1 MVHDS
6 KLMTDESQSLETG
19 FRRDP
24 KALSPEYH
32 KAHKQV
38 MLWSTVLF
46 VWEFVGIDL
55 EKAKDAEG
63 YAGAV
68 IRSLKSPQAVP
79 WVLLLVVLYFLFKC
93 SVEWA
98 QCHVDRRR
106 IVVARIDYI
115 SALVVSAAAIALYF
129 GQSMS
134 SVQVADLVSSQANV
148 IFSVFYGLVAGTFI
162 GAGIQFTRTEG
173 YWKGSPNWARRVAAL
188 TMWLGSLLVMVMA
201 FLFRLNW
208 VFFFI
213 SVIIGVPILRV
224 NSRLFRRIRT
234 SKRISKK

>member
-6 KLMTDESQSLETG
+6 KLMTDESQSLKTG

-24 KALSPEYH
+24 KALSLEYH

-63 YAGAV
+63 YAGAA

-115 SALVVSAAAIALYF
+115 SALVVSAAAIALYV

-173 YWKGSPNWARRVAAL
+173 YWKGSPNWARRGAAL

-213 SVIIGVPILRV
+213 SVIIGVPILRA